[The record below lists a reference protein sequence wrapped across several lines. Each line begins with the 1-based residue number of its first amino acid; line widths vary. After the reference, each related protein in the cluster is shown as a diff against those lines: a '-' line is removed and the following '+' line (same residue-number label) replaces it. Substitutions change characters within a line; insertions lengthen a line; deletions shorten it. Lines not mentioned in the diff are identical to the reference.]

1 MAFIVSQI
9 VAVLVMRELSGGSV
23 NRLRVRRR
31 NHRYY
36 LVMPHDVT
44 IILVEFFRDVI
55 IDLNGCISLCA
66 IVCKIST
73 SSKLISL
80 YLKKK
85 HAPPIVV
92 KSPFNTGV
100 TIDLSCVSLV

>member
-1 MAFIVSQI
+1 MVLIVSQ
-9 VAVLVMRELSGGSV
+9 VVLVNRELCGGLV

-44 IILVEFFRDVI
+44 IILVEFFSNVT

-66 IVCKIST
+66 LVCKIST
-73 SSKLISL
+73 SSKLMPV
-80 YLKKK
+80 YARNK
-85 HAPPIVV
+85 
-92 KSPFNTGV
+92 
-100 TIDLSCVSLV
+100 